1 MSLLK
6 SSALDLK
13 IIHIVYMKQD
23 WLLRASLE
31 IQHSVCKLALASSL
45 GLKDL
50 NISPFQMY

>member
-31 IQHSVCKLALASSL
+31 IQHSVVNWPWPLWV
-45 GLKDL
+45 
-50 NISPFQMY
+50 